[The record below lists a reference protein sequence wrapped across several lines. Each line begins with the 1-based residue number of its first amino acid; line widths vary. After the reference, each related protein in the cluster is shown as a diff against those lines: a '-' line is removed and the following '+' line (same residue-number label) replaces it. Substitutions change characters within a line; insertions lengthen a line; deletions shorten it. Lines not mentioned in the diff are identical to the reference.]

1 MVSQMISNN
10 AQIVKLT
17 NQLGIIYSL
26 SILNGT
32 YQNMEIHSTNAREL
46 VSTRNESYEIHLILF
61 VGMISK
67 LHWMSMFALLHIL
80 QLKITSW
87 I

>member
-46 VSTRNESYEIHLILF
+46 VSTRNESYEIHLKLF
-61 VGMISK
+61 GSTVNVCLIAY
-67 LHWMSMFALLHIL
+67 FAIKDHIL
-80 QLKITSW
+80 NIKGLR
-87 I
+87 